1 MNPSFLPEDLKLQ
14 YQYAVDKARENR
26 PAFLEWIQY
35 NITEAIELIN
45 KVDKIYLL
53 GYFGARLIESSPT
66 MFNQLLEE
74 YTGDDVDDDE
84 RIKENDEIEVL
95 LEYLLSITTATA
107 NVAKGI
113 IPTEEQAEEIYQK
126 LASIKS
132 SISFLELSAETPKD
146 GNESDQW
153 IRMSI
158 MQDSMHVRGF
168 GYHTHIHEIYTE
180 IFTSHAGFLEQAYGF
195 NAEEL
200 YNTIQKLDSLVYS
213 KVGNPFGATQSHQRL
228 TEWMETTGESEVM
241 RVMMET
247 GKHFIR
253 QFTEANPDL
262 YSEDSPEFVTSQS
275 LENIE
280 GYNKLFWVIPNSE
293 KEEKIFN
300 ILSQNFGSNFAFFEP
315 AKFKAF
321 PLNESLIATKPLIKE
336 DNKFYSFSLNLAF
349 RNIFKIAE
357 GLIKAS
363 SMVYY
368 EQSYKGNNNRLSRD
382 NYIELKT
389 KELFERLVPN
399 GQFYSSLHYN
409 IVEGGLEKRP
419 ELDILGI
426 SGDTIYIIEVKAG
439 ELNAK
444 HRRGALKGLKDR
456 IAETI
461 VEGSYQCHRALTYI
475 TGTQNPTFDYAQDNT
490 NQTLVIDKSKITN
503 YLKISVTFEHFS
515 TISANLKHLI
525 GSGILSE
532 DYKWTWIISL
542 YDLMVFADIIESEA
556 DLKEYLAYRIALYD
570 REDVIFDDEID
581 ILGYFLD
588 GHFPIARREEKEVI
602 FFTDYAADI
611 DTYYTKSGVGLPYVN
626 KPKRKRPTG

>member
-1 MNPSFLPEDLKLQ
+1 MNPVFLPEDVKR
-14 YQYAVDKARENR
+14 QYAYAVEKARENR
-26 PAFLEWIQY
+26 PAFLEWIQH
-35 NITEAIELIN
+35 NISEAIELIN
-45 KVDKIYLL
+45 KVDKVYLL

-66 MFNQLLEE
+66 MFNQLIEDYAGE
-74 YTGDDVDDDE
+74 DADDDE
-84 RIKENDEIEVL
+84 RIKKNDEIEVL
-95 LEYLLSITTATA
+95 LEYLLSITTATP
-107 NVAKGI
+107 NLSKGI
-113 IPTEEQAEEIYQK
+113 IPSEEQAEEIYNN
-126 LASIKS
+126 LSSIKS

-158 MQDSMHVRGF
+158 MQDSLHVRGY
-168 GYHTHIHEIYTE
+168 GYHVHIHEIYSE

-213 KVGNPFGATQSHQRL
+213 KVGTPFGATQSHQRL

-247 GKHFIR
+247 GKHFIE

-262 YSEDSPEFVTSQS
+262 HGEDSPGFVTSQS

-280 GYNKLFWVIPNSE
+280 GYNKLFWVIPKSE
-293 KEEKIFN
+293 KENKIFSL
-300 ILSQNFGSNFAFFEP
+300 LSQEFGSNTVFFEP

-321 PLNESLIATKPLIKE
+321 PLNESLITTKPLIKE
-336 DNKFYSFSLNLAF
+336 DEKFYSFSLNLAF

-357 GLIKAS
+357 GLIRAS

-368 EQSYKGNNNRLSRD
+368 EHSFKGNNNRLSRD

-389 KELFERLVPN
+389 KALFETLVPN
-399 GQFYSSLHYN
+399 GQFYSSLNYN
-409 IVEGGLEKRP
+409 IVEDGIAKRP

-461 VEGSYQCHRALTYI
+461 VEGSYQCHRALQYI
-475 TGTQNPTFDYAQDNT
+475 TDTPEPTFDYAQDNT
-490 NQTLVIDKSKITN
+490 NHTLVIDKSKITN

-525 GSGILSE
+525 GAGILSA

-542 YDLMVFADIIESEA
+542 YDLMVFADMIESED
-556 DLKEYLAYRIALYD
+556 DLKEYLGHRIALYD
-570 REDVIFDDEID
+570 REDVVFDDEVA

-588 GHFPIARREEKEVI
+588 GHFPIAKRDENEVV

-611 DTYYTKSGVGLPYVN
+611 DTYYTKSGVGLPYVS
-626 KPKRKRPTG
+626 KPKRKR